1 MRIRVAGPTE
11 WRTWRAL
18 RLRALADSPDAFGE
32 TLDGARARDEAAWAS
47 STATDPARVVLIAE
61 DAGGWIGTA
70 VARVTPDDRC
80 AHLYAMWVAP
90 EARRRGV
97 GRALVDAAMRWSRF
111 AGAGTMALKVT
122 DRAPAAAAMYRA
134 LGFAPVTGGATEA
147 VRPGSEIP
155 SRILVAQLGP
165 LVMGV
170 VNTTPDSFSD
180 GGDYLDPELA
190 IAHGLALIRAG
201 ADLVDVGGEATN
213 PKATPVDAAEEWRR
227 IEPVIRGLAAAGA
240 TVSVDTTKAVVA
252 RAAAEA
258 GASIINDVSGGLF
271 DPEMSSMLAGFG
283 GTYIAGHLRG
293 TTLTEVFAAEGSIAA
308 SPITSPIT
316 WREVAAELADRLAAL
331 PASIRGRVWVDPG
344 VGFGKGADPEG
355 NLALLRHAGDL
366 GRAVGCPVVVG
377 PSRKRFLRRI
387 VARSRPGTVDLT
399 AVTLE
404 ELDAASTFASLGA
417 ARAGAHVV
425 RVHNVALLR
434 AALAVYTRM

>member
-1 MRIRVAGPTE
+1 MRIRVAGPAE
-11 WRTWRAL
+11 WRTWREL

-32 TLDGARARDEAAWAS
+32 TLEGATARDEAAWTS
-47 STATDPARVVLIAE
+47 STATDPGRVVLIAE
-61 DAGGWIGTA
+61 QASGWIGTA

-90 EARRRGV
+90 DARRRGV

-111 AGAGTMALKVT
+111 AGAGTLALKVT
-122 DRAPAAAAMYRA
+122 DRAPAAEAMYRT
-134 LGFAPVTGGATEA
+134 LGFADTGTSEA
-147 VRPGSEIP
+147 LRPGSDIAG
-155 SRILVAQLGP
+155 RVLVAQLGP
-165 LVMGV
+165 LVMGI

-180 GGDYLDPELA
+180 GGSYLDPELA

-213 PKATPVDAAEEWRR
+213 PKAAPVDATEEWRR
-227 IEPVIRGLAAAGA
+227 IEPVIRGLTAAGA

-293 TTLTEVFAAEGSIAA
+293 ANLTEVFAAEGK
-308 SPITSPIT
+308 IT

-344 VGFGKGADPEG
+344 VGVGKGSDPEG

-387 VARSRPGTVDLT
+387 VARSRAGTVDPT
-399 AVTLE
+399 SITLE
-404 ELDAASTFASLGA
+404 ELDAASTVASLGA

>member
-1 MRIRVAGPTE
+1 MSLRIRVAAPTE
-11 WRTWRAL
+11 WRMWREL

-32 TLDGARARDEAAWAS
+32 TLEGARARDEAAWAS

-61 DAGGWIGTA
+61 DGGWIGTA

-111 AGAGTMALKVT
+111 AGAGSLALKVT

-134 LGFAPVTGGATEA
+134 LGFVDTGATEA

-155 SRILVAQLGP
+155 SRVLLAQLGP

-180 GGDYLDPELA
+180 GGNYVDPDAA

-201 ADLVDVGGEATN
+201 ADLVDVGGEATG
-213 PKATPVDAAEEWRR
+213 PKAAPVEAAEELRR
-227 IEPVIRGLAAAGA
+227 IEPVIRGLVAAGA
-240 TVSVDTTKAVVA
+240 TVSVDTTKATVA
-252 RAAAEA
+252 EAAATA
-258 GASIINDVSGGLF
+258 GASIINDISGGLF
-271 DPEMSSMLAGFG
+271 DPGMSSMLAGFG

-293 TTLTEVFAAEGSIAA
+293 RSLAEVFRAEGAIS
-308 SPITSPIT
+308 

-355 NLALLRHAGDL
+355 NLSLLRHAGDL

-377 PSRKRFLRRI
+377 ASRKRFLRRI
-387 VARSRPGTVDLT
+387 VAPVDPT
-399 AVTLE
+399 DVTLDQ
-404 ELDAASTFASLGA
+404 LDVASIEASLGA
-417 ARAGAHVV
+417 VRAGANVV

>member
-11 WRTWRAL
+11 WRAWREL
-18 RLRALADSPDAFGE
+18 RLRALADSPESFGD
-32 TLDGARARDEAAWAS
+32 TLENAHGRDEATWAS

-61 DAGGWIGTA
+61 EAGWIGTA
-70 VARVTPDDRC
+70 IVRVTPDDRC

-90 EARRRGV
+90 DARRRGV

-111 AGAGTMALKVT
+111 AGAGTMALTVT
-122 DRAPAAAAMYRA
+122 DRSPAAEAMYRA
-134 LGFAPVTGGATEA
+134 LGFADTTTEA
-147 VRPGSEIP
+147 LRPGSDIP
-155 SRILVAQLGP
+155 CRVLRAQLGP

-180 GGDYLDPELA
+180 GGKYLDPEVA
-190 IAHGLALIRAG
+190 IAHGLSLIRAG

-213 PKATPVDAAEEWRR
+213 PSAAPVDATEEVRR

-240 TVSVDTTKAVVA
+240 TVSVDTTKAEVA
-252 RAAAEA
+252 RAAAAA

-271 DPEMSSMLAGFG
+271 DQEMSSMLAGFS

-293 TTLTEVFAAEGSIAA
+293 HNLTEVFAAEGAIS
-308 SPITSPIT
+308 

-355 NLALLRHAGDL
+355 NLSLLRHAGDL

-387 VARSRPGTVDLT
+387 VARSLPGAVDMA
-399 AVTLE
+399 AVTLDQ
-404 ELDAASTFASLGA
+404 LDAASTFAALGA

>member
-1 MRIRVAGPTE
+1 MGEVVRIRVAGPTE
-11 WRTWRAL
+11 WRTWREL
-18 RLRALADSPDAFGE
+18 RLRALADSPDSFGE
-32 TLDGARARDEAAWAS
+32 TLDGARTRDDAAWSS

-80 AHLYAMWVAP
+80 GHLYAMWVAP

-111 AGAGTMALKVT
+111 AGAGTLALKVT
-122 DRAPAAAAMYRA
+122 DRAAAAEALYRA
-134 LGFAPVTGGATEA
+134 LGFAPSTGGATEV

-155 SRILVAQLGP
+155 SRVLLAQLGP

-180 GGDYLDPELA
+180 GGKYLDPEVA

-213 PKATPVDAAEEWRR
+213 PKAAPVDAAEELRR

-240 TVSVDTTKAVVA
+240 TVSVDTTKAEVA
-252 RAAAEA
+252 RVAAAA

-271 DPEMSSMLAGFG
+271 DPEMSNMLAGFA

-293 TTLTEVFAAEGSIAA
+293 HNLTEVFAAEGA
-308 SPITSPIT
+308 IT

-344 VGFGKGADPEG
+344 VGFGKGADPET

-387 VARSRPGTVDLT
+387 VARSRAGAVDMA
-399 AVTLE
+399 AVTLD
-404 ELDAASTFASLGA
+404 ELDTASILAALGA
-417 ARAGAHVV
+417 VRAGAYVV